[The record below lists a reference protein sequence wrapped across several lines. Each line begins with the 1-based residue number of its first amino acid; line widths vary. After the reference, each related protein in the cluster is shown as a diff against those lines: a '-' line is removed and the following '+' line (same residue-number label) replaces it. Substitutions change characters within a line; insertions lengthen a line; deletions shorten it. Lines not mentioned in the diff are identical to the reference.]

1 MDLTYT
7 YQSALGL
14 DEGSILPVHLVV
26 KSASVAQV
34 VAGAVSP
41 PQGRRR
47 RSAVD
52 AFATLFLFCLFFFLS
67 HRKTRKKREN
77 KIKLKIRRIEMRARR
92 REHET
97 TFNDGADAAIK

>member
-52 AFATLFLFCLFFFLS
+52 ALATLFCFS
-67 HRKTRKKREN
+67 QPNKKKKNKKRKPN
-77 KIKLKIRRIEMRARR
+77 
-92 REHET
+92 
-97 TFNDGADAAIK
+97 

>member
-52 AFATLFLFCLFFFLS
+52 ALATLFCLVCFPPQ
-67 HRKTRKKREN
+67 KNNKKQTRKEN
-77 KIKLKIRRIEMRARR
+77 QIKIRKRIEMRARR
-92 REHET
+92 GEHET

>member
-34 VAGAVSP
+34 VAGAVSS

-52 AFATLFLFCLFFFLS
+52 ALATLFCFS
-67 HRKTRKKREN
+67 QPNKKKKQEN
-77 KIKLKIRRIEMRARR
+77 QIKIHKRIEMRARR
-92 REHET
+92 GEHET